1 MFKIKPGSLKPVAF
15 KENKMKNILY
25 LFLLISQVFF
35 AQGRFE
41 KGNDLYQ
48 KGQYQ
53 EAVQVYEN
61 IIKEDKLQSAELYF
75 NLGNSYY
82 KLNKVAPSIY
92 NYEKALVLKPGDS
105 ATLNNLK
112 FAKKLTI
119 DEIKEVPK
127 VGFAK
132 LIQNFTSIFD
142 YNMWAKISVGIA
154 FAFLLFFIG
163 YYFSES
169 SIVKRIYFVGMF
181 ILLVALA
188 LTASAGMSEKSHFD
202 NNRPAIVF
210 SELSEIRSEPQKKG
224 NAIILLHEGAKVYVL
239 ETVGTWK
246 KVELTDGTQGWLDAS
261 TIKEVK

>member
-1 MFKIKPGSLKPVAF
+1 
-15 KENKMKNILY
+15 MKNILY

-35 AQGRFE
+35 AQSSFE
-41 KGNDLYQ
+41 KGNALYQ

-53 EAVQVYEN
+53 EAVQVYED

-75 NLGNSYY
+75 NLANSYY

-92 NYEKALVLKPGDS
+92 NYEKALVLKPNDPE
-105 ATLNNLK
+105 TLNNLK

-142 YNMWAKISVGIA
+142 YNMWAKISIGIA
-154 FAFLLFFIG
+154 FAFLLCFIG
-163 YYFSES
+163 YYFSQLT
-169 SIVKRIYFVGMF
+169 ITKRIYFIGMF
-181 ILLVALA
+181 ILLVALG
-188 LTASAGMSEKSHFD
+188 LSASAGMSEKNHFD
-202 NNRPAIVF
+202 NDRPAIVF
-210 SELSEIRSEPQKKG
+210 SEMSEVRSEPQKAG
-224 NAIILLHEGAKVYVL
+224 SAIILLHEGAKVYVI
-239 ETVGTWK
+239 ESVGKWK
-246 KVELTDGTQGWLDAS
+246 KIELTDGTEGWIDGT